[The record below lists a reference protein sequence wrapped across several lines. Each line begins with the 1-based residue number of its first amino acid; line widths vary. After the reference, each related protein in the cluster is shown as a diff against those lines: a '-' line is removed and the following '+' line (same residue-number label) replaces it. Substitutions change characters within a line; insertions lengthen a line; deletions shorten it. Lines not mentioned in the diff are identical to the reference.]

1 MSLIKI
7 NDDLIIDEK
16 AITIDFI
23 RSDGPG
29 GQNVNKV
36 ATAAQLRFD
45 TQALPEDVRERLEN
59 LHGNRITSG
68 GELIINAR
76 RFRTQAR
83 NRADALQRLGAMLDE
98 ACKKPAVR
106 RRRTKPSLKARLRRL
121 REKKKRSEKKEM
133 RRFDPDKHL

>member
-1 MSLIKI
+1 MSRIKL
-7 NDDLIIDEK
+7 NDDLIIDAK

-36 ATAAQLRFD
+36 STAAQLRFD
-45 TQALPEDVRERLEN
+45 TKVLPEDIRGRLQG

-83 NRADALQRLGAMLDE
+83 NRADALKRLVDILEE
-98 ACKKPAVR
+98 AYKRPVER
-106 RRRTKPSLKARLRRL
+106 RRKTRPSLKARLRRL
-121 REKKKRSEKKEM
+121 REKKRRSEKKTM
-133 RRFDPDKHL
+133 RRFDPDKY